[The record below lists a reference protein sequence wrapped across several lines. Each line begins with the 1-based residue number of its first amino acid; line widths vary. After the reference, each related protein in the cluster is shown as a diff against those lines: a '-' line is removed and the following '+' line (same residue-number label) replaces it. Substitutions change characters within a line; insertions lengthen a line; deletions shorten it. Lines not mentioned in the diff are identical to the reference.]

1 MNEGLLQA
9 IYIVQTEAQ
18 IREGMLI
25 RKGAYE
31 GSIMSPEPVSISEG

>member
-1 MNEGLLQA
+1 MNEGLLKA

-25 RKGAYE
+25 RKG
-31 GSIMSPEPVSISEG
+31 GL

>member
-1 MNEGLLQA
+1 MSEGLLKA

-25 RKGAYE
+25 RRGAYE
-31 GSIMSPEPVSISEG
+31 CSIMSPEPVSILGG